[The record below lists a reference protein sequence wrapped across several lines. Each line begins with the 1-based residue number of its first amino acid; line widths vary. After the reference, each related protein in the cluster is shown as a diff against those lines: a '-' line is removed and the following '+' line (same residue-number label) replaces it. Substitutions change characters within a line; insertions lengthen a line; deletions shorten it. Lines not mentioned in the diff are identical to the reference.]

1 MAFQALRDEVV
12 YYYGYSQGRGFSI
25 SDILSRSSAKM
36 LSQVSSLMTIPLPL
50 LSFLAVPFFGSSSTT
65 ISLAFFLLTWVTLV
79 STHDPLYLELIGT
92 LTIRIIFFVLPSLAV
107 LGFDTLIPSLSASIK
122 TRGAA
127 QLPTQLSSRRLRNV
141 LFVSIFNVAFSVFAQ
156 GACDYVLTE
165 VLNIRSAIR
174 VSKIPPAPWPT
185 MVKEVLYGLVCR
197 GFLHYFIH
205 RDILHASPRGSIL
218 ARWHADWAHSLKHPF
233 SLTATYD
240 HPICHLLTDWAPLYL
255 TTLFFRFHVLTWYI
269 LTAIV
274 SLEQF
279 FIYSGYSVLPSQ
291 ILLAGMAQRTD
302 SHYATGG
309 KGNYGHWGVLDW
321 IFGTG
326 CPGDADV
333 MDDVQEEADKRG
345 VRQRAS
351 NMMENA
357 EDRVRRASDK
367 EPLPGAK
374 EEQETSSPGL
384 VCQLHT
390 VQPVS
395 ATLMLKSPFI
405 EIQQNTTTRLD
416 NPDILIS
423 TMYGNCGR
431 KSEKSGT
438 IYDWEERLAY
448 VGVDDLDEDREED
461 QGHDEELTLE
471 RSCGVMSFLLF
482 SPQHNQSET
491 KHTFEMVDHEENNN
505 EPGGPLSPN
514 MVARLRT
521 AIANNPQRTTSFLV
535 TTLLTICPALLTGP
549 LLTLLGF
556 GGLGPA
562 AGGLAAGFQGWF
574 GTPWVFRVLQ
584 SAAMGG
590 WGSALIQG
598 IVRAFSAGGLV
609 LALIKNILGRD
620 EEGEDHEEEN
630 EGDNEE

>member
-25 SDILSRSSAKM
+25 SDILSRSSAKI

-357 EDRVRRASDK
+357 GDRVRRASDK
-367 EPLPGAK
+367 
-374 EEQETSSPGL
+374 
-384 VCQLHT
+384 
-390 VQPVS
+390 PVS
-395 ATLMLKSPFI
+395 ATHMLKSPFN
-405 EIQQNTTTRLD
+405 EIQKNTTTRSDGLD
-416 NPDILIS
+416 SHLRYVTKLTPFLHYLRSHHSRHIKPTMLAEMQPHESPKQSIVSAAYDILVQTATILTKFCS
-423 TMYGNCGR
+423 GR
-431 KSEKSGT
+431 KTEKSGT
-438 IYDWEERLAY
+438 IYDWEARLAY
-448 VGVDDLDEDREED
+448 VGVDDLDEDSEEN
-461 QGHDEELTLE
+461 QEHDEGLTLE
-471 RSCGVMSFLLF
+471 RSCGVMRY
-482 SPQHNQSET
+482 
-491 KHTFEMVDHEENNN
+491 KD
-505 EPGGPLSPN
+505 
-514 MVARLRT
+514 
-521 AIANNPQRTTSFLV
+521 
-535 TTLLTICPALLTGP
+535 
-549 LLTLLGF
+549 
-556 GGLGPA
+556 
-562 AGGLAAGFQGWF
+562 
-574 GTPWVFRVLQ
+574 
-584 SAAMGG
+584 
-590 WGSALIQG
+590 
-598 IVRAFSAGGLV
+598 
-609 LALIKNILGRD
+609 
-620 EEGEDHEEEN
+620 
-630 EGDNEE
+630 

>member
-127 QLPTQLSSRRLRNV
+127 QLPTQLNSRRLRNV

-205 RDILHASPRGSIL
+205 RDILHASPRESIL

-357 EDRVRRASDK
+357 GDRVRRASDK
-367 EPLPGAK
+367 AHR
-374 EEQETSSPGL
+374 SPS
-384 VCQLHT
+384 Q
-390 VQPVS
+390 
-395 ATLMLKSPFI
+395 
-405 EIQQNTTTRLD
+405 
-416 NPDILIS
+416 
-423 TMYGNCGR
+423 GR
-431 KSEKSGT
+431 
-438 IYDWEERLAY
+438 R
-448 VGVDDLDEDREED
+448 
-461 QGHDEELTLE
+461 
-471 RSCGVMSFLLF
+471 RSKR
-482 SPQHNQSET
+482 Q
-491 KHTFEMVDHEENNN
+491 
-505 EPGGPLSPN
+505 
-514 MVARLRT
+514 A
-521 AIANNPQRTTSFLV
+521 
-535 TTLLTICPALLTGP
+535 
-549 LLTLLGF
+549 
-556 GGLGPA
+556 
-562 AGGLAAGFQGWF
+562 
-574 GTPWVFRVLQ
+574 
-584 SAAMGG
+584 
-590 WGSALIQG
+590 
-598 IVRAFSAGGLV
+598 VR
-609 LALIKNILGRD
+609 D
-620 EEGEDHEEEN
+620 
-630 EGDNEE
+630 